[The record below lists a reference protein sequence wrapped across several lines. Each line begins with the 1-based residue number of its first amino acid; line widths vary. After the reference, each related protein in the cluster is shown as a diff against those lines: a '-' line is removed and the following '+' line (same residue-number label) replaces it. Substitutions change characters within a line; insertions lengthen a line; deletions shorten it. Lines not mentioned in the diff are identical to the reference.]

1 MIFNKKDRR
10 ESERGNLKDG
20 SEICFYEWFQLS
32 ISNEITRGK
41 AGGVRVENAKIF
53 RVTVKTGLE
62 MSISEEWF
70 RLSSLE
76 TRLERQGRDGKW

>member
-1 MIFNKKDRR
+1 M
-10 ESERGNLKDG
+10 
-20 SEICFYEWFQLS
+20 S

-70 RLSSLE
+70 RLSLVQFGDSVWRFSLE

>member
-1 MIFNKKDRR
+1 MIFNKRTEGR
-10 ESERGNLKDG
+10 ERGNLKDG

-53 RVTVKTGLE
+53 RVTVKTPPVGN
-62 MSISEEWF
+62 
-70 RLSSLE
+70 
-76 TRLERQGRDGKW
+76 G